1 MDEQNK
7 RVEDAWPV
15 GWASHEQAQL
25 RRMAKQ
31 PLWKKLLW
39 LQEVN
44 RIARRMRRR
53 QDHPRPAGENP

>member
-1 MDEQNK
+1 MDEPN
-7 RVEDAWPV
+7 RRTEDAWPV
-15 GWASHEQAQL
+15 GWAAHEEAQL

-44 RIARRMRRR
+44 RIARHMRRR
-53 QDHPRPAGENP
+53 NPGARPDGASP

>member
-1 MDEQNK
+1 MS
-7 RVEDAWPV
+7 RL
-15 GWASHEQAQL
+15 SL

-44 RIARRMRRR
+44 RIARHMHRPRR
-53 QDHPRPAGENP
+53 DPLPPSENE